1 RLHVLAPVSIETG
14 RDSEIRDTL
23 ARLVRQGFTRVFAGG
38 VELRLDEED
47 PGDVLR
53 RVLDRLQAARAEVGD
68 DGEDGD
74 VGEPL
79 RDPDGG
85 SASARD
91 EASIPPIESLLG
103 EVSPDE
109 IRAAERAA
117 AALKDSRAKG
127 LLVVIDRLVVR
138 EGMESRLQDSI
149 GQALTHGA
157 GVMAL
162 RIEGLPIEFHTR
174 EPSCPWGHFRL
185 DAPLSPRMFSFN
197 SVEGACAS
205 CRGTGLERRIVI
217 SRMI

>member
-1 RLHVLAPVSIETG
+1 DHLRLLFARIGRPHCPVCDAELGSTTPARLSDDLLSKYRDARLHVLAPVSIETG
-14 RDSEIRDTL
+14 RDRELRDTL
-23 ARLVRQGFTRVFAGG
+23 ARLVRQGFTRAFAGG

-68 DGEDGD
+68 DGEAGG

-91 EASIPPIESLLG
+91 EESIPPIESLLG

-117 AALKDSRAKG
+117 AALKDPRAKG
-127 LLVVIDRLVVR
+127 LLV
-138 EGMESRLQDSI
+138 
-149 GQALTHGA
+149 
-157 GVMAL
+157 
-162 RIEGLPIEFHTR
+162 
-174 EPSCPWGHFRL
+174 
-185 DAPLSPRMFSFN
+185 
-197 SVEGACAS
+197 
-205 CRGTGLERRIVI
+205 
-217 SRMI
+217 